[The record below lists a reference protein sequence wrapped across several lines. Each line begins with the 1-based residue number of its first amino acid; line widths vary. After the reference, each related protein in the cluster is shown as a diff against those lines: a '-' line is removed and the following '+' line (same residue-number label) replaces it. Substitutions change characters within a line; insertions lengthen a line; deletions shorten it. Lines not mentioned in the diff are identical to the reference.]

1 MKNTDNLKRIVIKN
15 INNSFTSNYNSDI
28 LLTQSYIVLTGD
40 AVNEEYEYCLDNNI
54 SADEWRN
61 IREELEHKFI
71 DQIFSFKRNIK
82 DNIRKE
88 LIIKKYN
95 NSDQIIKSIEF
106 NYYNS
111 EVQQLQLYNLVSM
124 DSYRKLRTIL
134 TESMFSQLN
143 RMKYTS
149 INKKGDI

>member
-1 MKNTDNLKRIVIKN
+1 MKNTDNLRRIVIKN

-71 DQIFSFKRNIK
+71 DQIFSLKRNIK
-82 DNIRKE
+82 GNIRKE
-88 LIIKKYN
+88 LIIKDIRKEF
-95 NSDQIIKSIEF
+95 IIKSIEF

-124 DSYRKLRTIL
+124 DSYRKLRIVL
-134 TESMFSQLN
+134 MESMFSQLN
-143 RMKYTS
+143 RVK
-149 INKKGDI
+149 

>member
-1 MKNTDNLKRIVIKN
+1 MKNTDNLRRIVIKN

-28 LLTQSYIVLTGD
+28 LLEQSYIVLTGD

-61 IREELEHKFI
+61 IREDLEHKFI
-71 DQIFSFKRNIK
+71 DQIFSLKKNIK
-82 DNIRKE
+82 GNIRKE
-88 LIIKKYN
+88 LIFKDIRKEF
-95 NSDQIIKSIEF
+95 IIKTIEF

-134 TESMFSQLN
+134 MESMFNQLN
-143 RMKYTS
+143 KV
-149 INKKGDI
+149 K

>member
-1 MKNTDNLKRIVIKN
+1 MKNTDNLRRIVIKN

-71 DQIFSFKRNIK
+71 DQIFSLKRNIK
-82 DNIRKE
+82 GNIRKE
-88 LIIKKYN
+88 LIFKDIRKEF
-95 NSDQIIKSIEF
+95 IIKTIEF

-134 TESMFSQLN
+134 MESMFNQLN
-143 RMKYTS
+143 KV
-149 INKKGDI
+149 K

>member
-28 LLTQSYIVLTGD
+28 LLEQSYIVLTGD

-71 DQIFSFKRNIK
+71 DQIFSLKKNIK
-82 DNIRKE
+82 GNIRKE
-88 LIIKKYN
+88 LIFKDIRKEF
-95 NSDQIIKSIEF
+95 IIKSIEF

-134 TESMFSQLN
+134 MESMFNQLN
-143 RMKYTS
+143 KV
-149 INKKGDI
+149 K

>member
-1 MKNTDNLKRIVIKN
+1 MKNTDNLRRIVIKN

-71 DQIFSFKRNIK
+71 DQIFSLKRNIK
-82 DNIRKE
+82 GNIRKE
-88 LIIKKYN
+88 LIIKDIRKEF
-95 NSDQIIKSIEF
+95 IIKSIEF

-124 DSYRKLRTIL
+124 DSYRKLRIVL
-134 TESMFSQLN
+134 MESMFS
-143 RMKYTS
+143 S
-149 INKKGDI
+149 IK

>member
-1 MKNTDNLKRIVIKN
+1 MKNTDNLRRIVIKN

-71 DQIFSFKRNIK
+71 DQISSLKRNIK
-82 DNIRKE
+82 GNIRKE
-88 LIIKKYN
+88 LIIKDVRKEF
-95 NSDQIIKSIEF
+95 IIKSIEF

-134 TESMFSQLN
+134 MESMFNQLN
-143 RMKYTS
+143 RVK
-149 INKKGDI
+149 

>member
-1 MKNTDNLKRIVIKN
+1 MKNTDNLRRIVIKN
-15 INNSFTSNYNSDI
+15 INNSFTNNYNSDI

-71 DQIFSFKRNIK
+71 DQISSLKRNIK
-82 DNIRKE
+82 GNIRKE
-88 LIIKKYN
+88 LIIKDVRKEF
-95 NSDQIIKSIEF
+95 IIKSIEF
-106 NYYNS
+106 NYYDS

-134 TESMFSQLN
+134 MESMFNQLN
-143 RMKYTS
+143 KV
-149 INKKGDI
+149 K

>member
-1 MKNTDNLKRIVIKN
+1 MKNTDNLRRIVIKN

-61 IREELEHKFI
+61 IREDLEHKFI
-71 DQIFSFKRNIK
+71 DQIFSLKKNIK
-82 DNIRKE
+82 GNIRKE
-88 LIIKKYN
+88 LIFKDIRKEF
-95 NSDQIIKSIEF
+95 IIKTIEF

-111 EVQQLQLYNLVSM
+111 
-124 DSYRKLRTIL
+124 
-134 TESMFSQLN
+134 
-143 RMKYTS
+143 
-149 INKKGDI
+149 

>member
-15 INNSFTSNYNSDI
+15 INNSFTNNYNSDI

-71 DQIFSFKRNIK
+71 DQIFSLKKNIK
-82 DNIRKE
+82 GNIRKE
-88 LIIKKYN
+88 LIFKDIRKEL
-95 NSDQIIKSIEF
+95 IIKSIEF

-124 DSYRKLRTIL
+124 DSYRKLRIVL
-134 TESMFSQLN
+134 MESMFSQLN
-143 RMKYTS
+143 KV
-149 INKKGDI
+149 K

>member
-28 LLTQSYIVLTGD
+28 LLTESYIVLTGN

-71 DQIFSFKRNIK
+71 DQISSLKRNIK
-82 DNIRKE
+82 GNIRKE
-88 LIIKKYN
+88 LIIKDVRKEF
-95 NSDQIIKSIEF
+95 IIKSIEF

-124 DSYRKLRTIL
+124 DSYRKLRIVL
-134 TESMFSQLN
+134 MESMFSKLN
-143 RMKYTS
+143 RVK
-149 INKKGDI
+149 

>member
-1 MKNTDNLKRIVIKN
+1 MKNTDDLKRIVIKN
-15 INNSFTSNYNSDI
+15 INNSFTNNYNSDI
-28 LLTQSYIVLTGD
+28 LLTQSYIILTGD

-71 DQIFSFKRNIK
+71 DQIFSLKRNITG
-82 DNIRKE
+82 NIRKE
-88 LIIKKYN
+88 LIIKDIRKEF
-95 NSDQIIKSIEF
+95 IIKSIEF

-124 DSYRKLRTIL
+124 DSYRKLRIVL
-134 TESMFSQLN
+134 MESMLTQFN
-143 RMKYTS
+143 RVK
-149 INKKGDI
+149 

>member
-1 MKNTDNLKRIVIKN
+1 MKNTDNIKRIVIKN
-15 INNSFTSNYNSDI
+15 INNSFTNNYNSDI

-40 AVNEEYEYCLDNNI
+40 VINEEYEYCLDNNI

-61 IREELEHKFI
+61 IREELERKFI
-71 DQIFSFKRNIK
+71 DQIFSLKRNIK

-88 LIIKKYN
+88 FIIKKEN

-124 DSYRKLRTIL
+124 DSYRKLRIVL
-134 TESMFSQLN
+134 MESMFSQLN
-143 RMKYTS
+143 RMK
-149 INKKGDI
+149 

>member
-1 MKNTDNLKRIVIKN
+1 MKNTDNLRRIVIKN
-15 INNSFTSNYNSDI
+15 INNSFVNNYNSDI

-40 AVNEEYEYCLDNNI
+40 IINEEYEYCLDNNI

-61 IREELEHKFI
+61 IREELERKFI
-71 DQIFSFKRNIK
+71 DQIFSLKRNIK

-88 LIIKKYN
+88 FIIKKEN

-124 DSYRKLRTIL
+124 DSYRKLRIVL
-134 TESMFSQLN
+134 MESMFSQLN
-143 RMKYTS
+143 RMK
-149 INKKGDI
+149 

>member
-1 MKNTDNLKRIVIKN
+1 MKNTDNLRRIVIKN

-71 DQIFSFKRNIK
+71 DQIFSLKRNIK
-82 DNIRKE
+82 GNIRKE
-88 LIIKKYN
+88 LIFKDIRKEF
-95 NSDQIIKSIEF
+95 IIKTIEF

-124 DSYRKLRTIL
+124 DSYRKLRIVL
-134 TESMFSQLN
+134 MESMFNQLN
-143 RMKYTS
+143 RVK
-149 INKKGDI
+149 

>member
-1 MKNTDNLKRIVIKN
+1 MKNTDNLRRIVIKN

-71 DQIFSFKRNIK
+71 DQISSLKRNIK
-82 DNIRKE
+82 GNIRKE
-88 LIIKKYN
+88 LIIKDVRKEF
-95 NSDQIIKSIEF
+95 IIKSIEF

-124 DSYRKLRTIL
+124 DSYRKLRIVL
-134 TESMFSQLN
+134 MESMFSKLN
-143 RMKYTS
+143 RVK
-149 INKKGDI
+149 

>member
-15 INNSFTSNYNSDI
+15 INNSFTNNYNSDI
-28 LLTQSYIVLTGD
+28 LLTQITQSYIVLTGD
-40 AVNEEYEYCLDNNI
+40 IVNEEYEYCLDNNI

-61 IREELEHKFI
+61 IREEVEHKFI

-88 LIIKKYN
+88 LIIKKDN

-111 EVQQLQLYNLVSM
+111 EIQQLQLYNLVSM
-124 DSYRKLRTIL
+124 DSYRKLRIVL
-134 TESMFSQLN
+134 MESMFSQLN
-143 RMKYTS
+143 RMK
-149 INKKGDI
+149 

>member
-15 INNSFTSNYNSDI
+15 INNSFTNNYNSDI
-28 LLTQSYIVLTGD
+28 LLTQITQSYIVLTGD
-40 AVNEEYEYCLDNNI
+40 IVNEEYEYCLDNNI

-88 LIIKKYN
+88 LIIKKDN

-111 EVQQLQLYNLVSM
+111 EIQQLQLYNLVSM
-124 DSYRKLRTIL
+124 DSYRKLRIVL
-134 TESMFSQLN
+134 MESMFSQLN
-143 RMKYTS
+143 RMK
-149 INKKGDI
+149 

>member
-15 INNSFTSNYNSDI
+15 INNSFTNNYNSDI

-40 AVNEEYEYCLDNNI
+40 IVNEEYEYCLDNNI

-61 IREELEHKFI
+61 IREELERKFI

-88 LIIKKYN
+88 LIIKKDN

-124 DSYRKLRTIL
+124 DSYRKLRIVL
-134 TESMFSQLN
+134 MESMLTQFN
-143 RMKYTS
+143 RVK
-149 INKKGDI
+149 

>member
-15 INNSFTSNYNSDI
+15 INNSFTNNYNSDI

-40 AVNEEYEYCLDNNI
+40 IVNEEYEYCLDNNI

-71 DQIFSFKRNIK
+71 DQIFSLKRNIK

-88 LIIKKYN
+88 LIIKKEN

-124 DSYRKLRTIL
+124 DSYRKLRIVL
-134 TESMFSQLN
+134 MESMLTQFN
-143 RMKYTS
+143 RMK
-149 INKKGDI
+149 